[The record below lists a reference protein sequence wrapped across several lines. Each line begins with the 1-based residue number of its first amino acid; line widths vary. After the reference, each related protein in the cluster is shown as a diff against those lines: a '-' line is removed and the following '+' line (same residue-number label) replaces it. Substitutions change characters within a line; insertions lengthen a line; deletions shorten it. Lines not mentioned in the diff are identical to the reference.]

1 MMLSLVLIE
10 IKVYVLLYMCI
21 NMKITKRLIK
31 LCKKGFLLDYHS
43 GWNYVH
49 LMTLMTGLVK
59 QGRYLV

>member
-10 IKVYVLLYMCI
+10 IKVYVFLYMCI
-21 NMKITKRLIK
+21 NMKITKQLTF
-31 LCKKGFLLDYHS
+31 LTEFYFLLDYHS
-43 GWNYVH
+43 GWSYVH

>member
-1 MMLSLVLIE
+1 
-10 IKVYVLLYMCI
+10 
-21 NMKITKRLIK
+21 MKITKQLIK

-43 GWNYVH
+43 VH